1 MWPSYFFILFFVC
14 FLIKSHVSRLHL
26 ISRGELLG
34 WHAGNHAHI
43 RHHAWSGCKH
53 QLVST

>member
-1 MWPSYFFILFFVC
+1 MWPSYFFILFFVR
-14 FLIKSHVSRLHL
+14 FLIKSHVSWLHL